1 MNLQTPS
8 RTLLCGKLP
17 LPNPIFSYIPSKV
30 TAVVIL
36 LNIFFEIREEG
47 KRYAETAFSY
57 SE

>member
-36 LNIFFEIREEG
+36 LNIFFEI
-47 KRYAETAFSY
+47 
-57 SE
+57 